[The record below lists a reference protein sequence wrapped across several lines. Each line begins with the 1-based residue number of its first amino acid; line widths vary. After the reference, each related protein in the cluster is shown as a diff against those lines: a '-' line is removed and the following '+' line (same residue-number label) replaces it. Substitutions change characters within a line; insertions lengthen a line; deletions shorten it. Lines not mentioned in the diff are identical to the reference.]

1 MQVFMEQMT
10 GQLSALF
17 GPQILQIAKALL
29 VLVLG
34 WLVAVILAAIVRGAL
49 KRTTIDNRVAQW
61 VLGKDKGEGFE
72 IERWVGKAV
81 YYVLLL
87 FVLVAFFNT
96 LNLTMV
102 SEPLTALLNKVF
114 TYVPQIVGAGLLLA
128 VAWVLATLLRRIVR
142 GALDIAKL
150 DERVGGQAG
159 LEKEKKPA
167 LSKTLADAVYWLV
180 FLLFLPNIL
189 ETLQLQGLLEPVQ
202 SLIDR
207 VLTFLPN
214 ILAAGVILAAGWF
227 IARIVQRIVTNLLA
241 AVGVDGLG
249 EKVGLAPALGTK
261 RLSGLL
267 GLIVYVFILIPV
279 LISSLNALALEAIT
293 RPASNMLGTL
303 LDAIPVIFAAALLLT
318 LAYVVGRLVSGLI
331 VNLLAGAG
339 FNNILARLGLAKEG
353 TKQSERAPA
362 GMVGTLILVAIMLFA
377 SIEAA
382 GLLGFENLSALLS
395 NFVGFAGQVILGLI
409 VFGVGLFLANV
420 AAQTIRSSSAQQAGL
435 LAVAAR
441 VSIIVLAGAIALRQ
455 MGLANEIIELAFG
468 LLLGS
473 IAVAAALAFGLG
485 ARELAARQVETWLQS
500 LKSKSS

>member
-1 MQVFMEQMT
+1 
-10 GQLSALF
+10 
-17 GPQILQIAKALL
+17 
-29 VLVLG
+29 
-34 WLVAVILAAIVRGAL
+34 
-49 KRTTIDNRVAQW
+49 
-61 VLGKDKGEGFE
+61 
-72 IERWVGKAV
+72 
-81 YYVLLL
+81 
-87 FVLVAFFNT
+87 
-96 LNLTMV
+96 
-102 SEPLTALLNKVF
+102 
-114 TYVPQIVGAGLLLA
+114 
-128 VAWVLATLLRRIVR
+128 
-142 GALDIAKL
+142 
-150 DERVGGQAG
+150 
-159 LEKEKKPA
+159 
-167 LSKTLADAVYWLV
+167 LV

-189 ETLQLQGLLEPVQ
+189 ETLKLQGLLAPVQ
-202 SLIDR
+202 GLIDR

-241 AVGVDGLG
+241 AVGVDGIG

-293 RPASNMLGTL
+293 RPASNMLGSL
-303 LDAIPVIFAAALLLT
+303 LDAIPALFATALLLT
-318 LAYVVGRLVSGLI
+318 LAYVVGRLVSGLV

-353 TKQSERAPA
+353 AKQNERAPA
-362 GMVGTLILVAIMLFA
+362 GVVGTLILVAIMLFA